1 MENNHYDNIK
11 FDVGKF
17 KNRVLTNNKHR
28 LSRPT
33 FPAINMMFNGAI
45 HVLKFPKE
53 FIYSFLLTNWF
64 KDFKC
69 FWSEILNGRP
79 IDIMDF
85 HFLRFSYRTRF
96 QSAKHFNE
104 SNSSDFLKAWQSDEN
119 VSQLFNATWRYAK
132 SAYLDFLRFYFQ
144 LPRKGKVLEYGCAV
158 APFTT
163 GILKYFP
170 SKKYDFEIADILQI
184 NFLYAIY
191 NLSNFS
197 NVKYRI
203 LEPYNNLVDKNNYY
217 SAIICQTVLEHVPN
231 PLKVVE
237 SFYNGLK
244 EGGVLVFDY
253 IKTDI
258 QRIGLDS
265 KQSLDQRKETL
276 KFIKNNFELI
286 KGEISPEKSV
296 GLCVVKKI
304 KK

>member
-1 MENNHYDNIK
+1 MENNYYDNLKLDI
-11 FDVGKF
+11 DKF
-17 KNRVLTNNKHR
+17 KSKVLASDKHK
-28 LSRPT
+28 LLRPV
-33 FPAINMMFNGAI
+33 FPKISMILNGAI
-45 HVLKFPKE
+45 HVLKISKE
-53 FIYSFLLTNWF
+53 FVYSFLLTSWF
-64 KDFKC
+64 KNFKC
-69 FWSEILNGRP
+69 FWQEILNGRP

-85 HFLRFSYRTRF
+85 HLLRFSYRGRF

-104 SNSSDFLKAWQSDEN
+104 SNNSDFLKAWQSDEN
-119 VSQLFNATWRYAK
+119 ISQLFNATWRYAK

-170 SKKYDFEIADILQI
+170 SKKYDFEIVDILQI

-191 NLSNFS
+191 NLSNLP

-203 LEPYNNLVDKNNYY
+203 LEPYNNLVDKDNYY

-231 PLKVVE
+231 PLKVVK
-237 SFYNGLK
+237 SFYSGLK

-253 IKTDI
+253 IKTNI
-258 QRIGLDS
+258 ERIGLDS
-265 KQSLDQRKETL
+265 RQSLDEREEVL
-276 KFIKNNFELI
+276 KFIKNNFQLI
-286 KGEISPEKSV
+286 KGKIDFGKSV